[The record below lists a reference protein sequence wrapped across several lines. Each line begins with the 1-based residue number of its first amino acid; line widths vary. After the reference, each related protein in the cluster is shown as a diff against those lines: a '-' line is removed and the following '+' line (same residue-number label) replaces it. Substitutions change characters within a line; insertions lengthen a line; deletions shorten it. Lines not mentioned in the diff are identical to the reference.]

1 MRMMVR
7 KCYFNFFYFFNIS
20 VTCKMEQVESRSVI
34 KFLHL
39 KGYGAW
45 KIHEEMKAVFGDD
58 CPSYDTVVSGKGI
71 STI

>member
-1 MRMMVR
+1 
-7 KCYFNFFYFFNIS
+7 
-20 VTCKMEQVESRSVI
+20 MEWKVESRSVI

-39 KGYGAW
+39 KGYSAW
-45 KIHEEMKAVFGDD
+45 KIHEEMKAVYGHD